1 MRADCQGCGGF
12 RGRKGGMGCDS
23 FIHLTLK
30 RPLRR
35 GREMSTWRGRLRE
48 ISILFPSPK
57 RKHSSSSS
65 ASTVPEASRTCWETG
80 GGKREQVG
88 EGIVESCSV
97 PLIPF
102 LFHSCFFCCRCICF
116 TAILIMLTQGHSL
129 ALDHQKKTLA
139 WRHWIK
145 SRTGMEKRLNF
156 IYTYF

>member
-65 ASTVPEASRTCWETG
+65 ASTVPEASRTCWEAG

-102 LFHSCFFCCRCICF
+102 LFHSCFFLLSVHLLYSNTDNAYPRAFSCS
-116 TAILIMLTQGHSL
+116 GPSEENP
-129 ALDHQKKTLA
+129 
-139 WRHWIK
+139 
-145 SRTGMEKRLNF
+145 GMETLDK
-156 IYTYF
+156 I